1 MRVKVEQTFGTLK
14 SRFPALRLLG
24 QRLRS
29 RRNQARA
36 HAFIVAAVVLHTLFL
51 NEPNGTWTIWNYSR
65 SYASL
70 SLSLPLRIPCLAS
83 LTALS

>member
-29 RRNQARA
+29 RRIKLGPMHSSSPLSFSILSSQRA
-36 HAFIVAAVVLHTLFL
+36 EWDLDNLEL
-51 NEPNGTWTIWNYSR
+51 
-65 SYASL
+65 
-70 SLSLPLRIPCLAS
+70 
-83 LTALS
+83 

>member
-29 RRNQARA
+29 RRIKLGPMHSSSPLSFSILSFSTSRMGLGQSGT
-36 HAFIVAAVVLHTLFL
+36 IVGLMHR
-51 NEPNGTWTIWNYSR
+51 YHSR
-65 SYASL
+65 CRFASL
-70 SLSLPLRIPCLAS
+70 VSPL
-83 LTALS
+83 